1 MDLRTQLT
9 PVATGAFAV
18 YLLPLPKALQT
29 RAAVAFGMGC
39 LAMIYALRTFA
50 ANHNTDYNTADR
62 KLKQGQLK
70 FLLSPLRVV
79 VGDAVADDVSKAI
92 PSELLFGAFTLLVF
106 LIVDGTADVALVL
119 IAPVV
124 GALASITGSGFLTQ
138 T

>member
-9 PVATGAFAV
+9 PVAAGAFAV

-39 LAMIYALRTFA
+39 IAMLFALRAYATKHGISIDA
-50 ANHNTDYNTADR
+50 ADR
-62 KLKQGQLK
+62 KLKQSQLR

-79 VGDAVADDVSKAI
+79 VGDEVASDVSKVI
-92 PSELLFGAFTLLVF
+92 PSELLFGALTLLIF

-119 IAPVV
+119 IAPIV
-124 GALASITGSGFLTQ
+124 GALASITGSGFLSQ
-138 T
+138 A